1 MKKFLEGFVL
11 SKWLYRFLFN
21 TFYFVLVLLVIQ
33 HLPMQ
38 PFYVLFILLSLILM
52 MINCVCDYRDVIDE
66 FDAESKEV
74 NGMKEVTEVKN
85 NYDI

>member
-1 MKKFLEGFVL
+1 MKKFLEGVVL

-38 PFYVLFILLSLILM
+38 SFYILFILLSLILM
-52 MINCVCDYRDVIDE
+52 IINCICDYRDVIDE

-74 NGMKEVTEVKN
+74 TEVKN
-85 NYDI
+85 NCDI

>member
-1 MKKFLEGFVL
+1 MKKFLEDVVL

-33 HLPMQ
+33 HLPVQ
-38 PFYVLFILLSLILM
+38 SFYILFILLSLILM
-52 MINCVCDYRDVIDE
+52 MINCVCDYRGVIDE
-66 FDAESKEV
+66 FDAESKEA
-74 NGMKEVTEVKN
+74 NGVKEVKN

>member
-1 MKKFLEGFVL
+1 MKKFLEGVVL

-38 PFYVLFILLSLILM
+38 SFYILFILLSLILM
-52 MINCVCDYRDVIDE
+52 IINCICDYRDVIDE
-66 FDAESKEV
+66 FDAESK
-74 NGMKEVTEVKN
+74 KVTEVKN

>member
-1 MKKFLEGFVL
+1 MKKFLEDVVL
-11 SKWLYRFLFN
+11 SKWLCRFLFN

-38 PFYVLFILLSLILM
+38 PFYVLFILTSLILM
-52 MINCVCDYRDVIDE
+52 VINCVCDYRDMIDE

-74 NGMKEVTEVKN
+74 TGVKEVKN

>member
-1 MKKFLEGFVL
+1 MKKFLEDVVL

-38 PFYVLFILLSLILM
+38 SFYILFILLSLILM

-74 NGMKEVTEVKN
+74 TGVKEVKN

>member
-1 MKKFLEGFVL
+1 MKKFLEDVVL
-11 SKWLYRFLFN
+11 SKRLNRFLFN

-38 PFYVLFILLSLILM
+38 SFYILFILLSLILM
-52 MINCVCDYRDVIDE
+52 IINCVCDYRDIVDE

-74 NGMKEVTEVKN
+74 NGVKEVKN

>member
-1 MKKFLEGFVL
+1 MKKFLEDIVL

-38 PFYVLFILLSLILM
+38 SFYILFILLSLILM
-52 MINCVCDYRDVIDE
+52 IINCVCDYRDVIDE

-74 NGMKEVTEVKN
+74 TGVKEVKN

>member
-1 MKKFLEGFVL
+1 MKKFLEDIVL

-38 PFYVLFILLSLILM
+38 SFYILFILLSLILM
-52 MINCVCDYRDVIDE
+52 VINCVCDYRDMIDE

-74 NGMKEVTEVKN
+74 TGVKEVKN

>member
-1 MKKFLEGFVL
+1 MKKFLEDVVL

-21 TFYFVLVLLVIQ
+21 NFYFVLVLLVIQ

-38 PFYVLFILLSLILM
+38 SFYILFILLSLILVV
-52 MINCVCDYRDVIDE
+52 INCVCDYRDMIDE

-74 NGMKEVTEVKN
+74 TGVKEVKN

>member
-21 TFYFVLVLLVIQ
+21 TFYLVLVLLVIQ

-38 PFYVLFILLSLILM
+38 PFYVLFILTSLILM
-52 MINCVCDYRDVIDE
+52 VINCACDYRDVIDE
-66 FDAESKEV
+66 FDAESKKV
-74 NGMKEVTEVKN
+74 NGVKN

>member
-1 MKKFLEGFVL
+1 MKKFLEGIVL

-38 PFYVLFILLSLILM
+38 SFYILFILLSLILM
-52 MINCVCDYRDVIDE
+52 IINCVCDYRDMIDE
-66 FDAESKEV
+66 FDAES
-74 NGMKEVTEVKN
+74 KEVTEVKN

>member
-1 MKKFLEGFVL
+1 MKKFLEDIVL

-38 PFYVLFILLSLILM
+38 SFYILFILLSLILM
-52 MINCVCDYRDVIDE
+52 IINCVCDYRDMIDE
-66 FDAESKEV
+66 FNVVK
-74 NGMKEVTEVKN
+74 EVKN

>member
-1 MKKFLEGFVL
+1 MKKFLEDVVL

-38 PFYVLFILLSLILM
+38 SFYISFILLSLILM
-52 MINCVCDYRDVIDE
+52 MINCVCDYRDIVDE

-74 NGMKEVTEVKN
+74 NGVKEVKN

>member
-1 MKKFLEGFVL
+1 MKKFLEDIVL

-38 PFYVLFILLSLILM
+38 SFYILFILLSLILM
-52 MINCVCDYRDVIDE
+52 IINCVCDYRDMVDE
-66 FDAESKEV
+66 FDTESKEA
-74 NGMKEVTEVKN
+74 NGVKEVKN

>member
-1 MKKFLEGFVL
+1 MKKFLEDVVL

-38 PFYVLFILLSLILM
+38 SFYILFILLSLILM

-66 FDAESKEV
+66 SKQ
-74 NGMKEVTEVKN
+74 VTGVKEVKN

>member
-1 MKKFLEGFVL
+1 MKKFLEDIVL

-38 PFYVLFILLSLILM
+38 SFYILFILLSLILM

-74 NGMKEVTEVKN
+74 TGVKEVKN

>member
-1 MKKFLEGFVL
+1 MKKFLEDIVL

-38 PFYVLFILLSLILM
+38 SFYILFILLSLILM
-52 MINCVCDYRDVIDE
+52 IINCVCDYRDIVDE

-74 NGMKEVTEVKN
+74 NGVKEVKN

>member
-1 MKKFLEGFVL
+1 MKKFLEDIVL

-38 PFYVLFILLSLILM
+38 SFYILFILLSLILM
-52 MINCVCDYRDVIDE
+52 IINCVRDYRDVIDE
-66 FDAESKEV
+66 FDAESKKV
-74 NGMKEVTEVKN
+74 NGVKN

>member
-1 MKKFLEGFVL
+1 MKKFLEDIVL

-21 TFYFVLVLLVIQ
+21 AIYFVLVLLVIQ

-38 PFYVLFILLSLILM
+38 SFYVLFILTSLILM
-52 MINCVCDYRDVIDE
+52 VINCVCDYRDVIDE
-66 FDAESKEV
+66 FDAESKEA
-74 NGMKEVTEVKN
+74 NGVKEVKN

>member
-1 MKKFLEGFVL
+1 MKKFLEDIVL

-33 HLPMQ
+33 HLPVQ
-38 PFYVLFILLSLILM
+38 PFYILFILLSLILM
-52 MINCVCDYRDVIDE
+52 IINCVCDYRDVIDE

-74 NGMKEVTEVKN
+74 TEVKN

>member
-1 MKKFLEGFVL
+1 MKKFLEDVVL

-38 PFYVLFILLSLILM
+38 SFYILFILLSLILM

-74 NGMKEVTEVKN
+74 NGVKEVKN

>member
-1 MKKFLEGFVL
+1 MKKFLEDVVL

-38 PFYVLFILLSLILM
+38 PFYVLFILTSLILM
-52 MINCVCDYRDVIDE
+52 VINCVCDYRDVIDE
-66 FDAESKEV
+66 FDTKSK
-74 NGMKEVTEVKN
+74 EVKN

>member
-1 MKKFLEGFVL
+1 MKKFLEDVVL

-38 PFYVLFILLSLILM
+38 SFYILFILLSLILM

-74 NGMKEVTEVKN
+74 TVVKEVKN

>member
-1 MKKFLEGFVL
+1 MKKFLEDIVL

-38 PFYVLFILLSLILM
+38 SFYVLFILTSLILM
-52 MINCVCDYRDVIDE
+52 VINCVCDYRDVIDE
-66 FDAESKEV
+66 FDAESKEADGV
-74 NGMKEVTEVKN
+74 KEVKN

>member
-1 MKKFLEGFVL
+1 MKKFLEDIVL

-33 HLPMQ
+33 HLPAQ
-38 PFYVLFILLSLILM
+38 PFYILFILLSLILM
-52 MINCVCDYRDVIDE
+52 IINCVYDYRDIVDE

-74 NGMKEVTEVKN
+74 NGVKN

>member
-1 MKKFLEGFVL
+1 MKKFLEDIVL

-21 TFYFVLVLLVIQ
+21 TLYFVLVLLVIQ

-38 PFYVLFILLSLILM
+38 PFYVLFILTSLILM
-52 MINCVCDYRDVIDE
+52 VINCVCDYRDVIDE
-66 FDAESKEV
+66 FDAESKEA
-74 NGMKEVTEVKN
+74 NGVKEVKN

>member
-38 PFYVLFILLSLILM
+38 SFYILFILTSLILM
-52 MINCVCDYRDVIDE
+52 VINCVCDYRDVIDE

-74 NGMKEVTEVKN
+74 TGVREVKN

>member
-1 MKKFLEGFVL
+1 MKKFLEDVVL

-38 PFYVLFILLSLILM
+38 SFYILFILLSLILM
-52 MINCVCDYRDVIDE
+52 IINCVCDYRDVIDE
-66 FDAESKEV
+66 SKEV
-74 NGMKEVTEVKN
+74 NGVKEVKN

>member
-1 MKKFLEGFVL
+1 MKKFLEDVVL

-38 PFYVLFILLSLILM
+38 PFYVLFTLTSLILM
-52 MINCVCDYRDVIDE
+52 VINCVCDYRDVIDE

-74 NGMKEVTEVKN
+74 NGVKEVKN

>member
-1 MKKFLEGFVL
+1 MKNFLEDVVL

-33 HLPMQ
+33 HLPVQ
-38 PFYVLFILLSLILM
+38 PFYILFILLSLILM
-52 MINCVCDYRDVIDE
+52 IINCVCDYRDIVDE

-74 NGMKEVTEVKN
+74 NGVKEVKN

>member
-1 MKKFLEGFVL
+1 MKKFLEGVVL

-38 PFYVLFILLSLILM
+38 SFYILFILLSLILM
-52 MINCVCDYRDVIDE
+52 IINCVCDYRDVIDE
-66 FDAESKEV
+66 FDAESKEA
-74 NGMKEVTEVKN
+74 NGVREVKN

>member
-1 MKKFLEGFVL
+1 MKKFLEDVVL

-38 PFYVLFILLSLILM
+38 PFYVLFILTSLILM
-52 MINCVCDYRDVIDE
+52 VINCVCDYRDVIDE
-66 FDAESKEV
+66 FDAESKEA
-74 NGMKEVTEVKN
+74 NGVKEVKN

>member
-1 MKKFLEGFVL
+1 MKKFLEDVVL

-21 TFYFVLVLLVIQ
+21 TFCFVLVLLVIQ

-38 PFYVLFILLSLILM
+38 PFYVLFILTSLILM
-52 MINCVCDYRDVIDE
+52 VINCVCDYRDVIDE

-74 NGMKEVTEVKN
+74 NGVKEVKN

>member
-1 MKKFLEGFVL
+1 MKKFLEDIVL

-38 PFYVLFILLSLILM
+38 SFYILFILLSLILM
-52 MINCVCDYRDVIDE
+52 IINCVCDYRDVIDE

-74 NGMKEVTEVKN
+74 TEVKN

>member
-1 MKKFLEGFVL
+1 MKKFLEDVVL
-11 SKWLYRFLFN
+11 SKWLHRFLFN

-33 HLPMQ
+33 HLPVQ
-38 PFYVLFILLSLILM
+38 PFYILFILLSLILM
-52 MINCVCDYRDVIDE
+52 IINCVCDYRDVIDE

-74 NGMKEVTEVKN
+74 TGVKN

>member
-1 MKKFLEGFVL
+1 MKKFLEDVVL

-38 PFYVLFILLSLILM
+38 SFYILFILLSLILM
-52 MINCVCDYRDVIDE
+52 MINCVCDYRGVIDE

-74 NGMKEVTEVKN
+74 NGVKN

>member
-1 MKKFLEGFVL
+1 MKKFLEDIVL

-38 PFYVLFILLSLILM
+38 SFYVLFILTSLILM
-52 MINCVCDYRDVIDE
+52 VINCVCDYRDVIDE
-66 FDAESKEV
+66 FDAESKEA
-74 NGMKEVTEVKN
+74 NGVKEVKN

>member
-38 PFYVLFILLSLILM
+38 SFYILFILTSLILM
-52 MINCVCDYRDVIDE
+52 VINCVCDYRDVIDE

-74 NGMKEVTEVKN
+74 TGVKEVKN

>member
-1 MKKFLEGFVL
+1 MKKFLEGVVL

-38 PFYVLFILLSLILM
+38 SFYILFILLSLILM
-52 MINCVCDYRDVIDE
+52 IINCICDYRDVIDE

-74 NGMKEVTEVKN
+74 TEVKN

>member
-1 MKKFLEGFVL
+1 MKKFLEDVVL

-38 PFYVLFILLSLILM
+38 SFYILFILLSLILM
-52 MINCVCDYRDVIDE
+52 IINCVCDYRDMVDE
-66 FDAESKEV
+66 FDAESKEA
-74 NGMKEVTEVKN
+74 NGVKEVKN